1 VFRRVSLRLIRC
13 TGTAQTEA
21 LMLLEQAVGVPV
33 LAGYGLTETGVVTL
47 CTPHARKPGS
57 VGRATDLEVAIT
69 DPLGNFLGAESE
81 GEIVVRGTSVT
92 SGYLDSPEANQVA
105 FRHGWFHT
113 GDIGHL
119 DSDGFLF
126 LTGRLKEMISRGGEK
141 IIPQEVD
148 DALAHHPAVAEAA
161 AFAVAH
167 PTLGEDLAAAV
178 VLRRGAAT
186 SELELRRFLAARLA
200 PFKIPRRILFVDA
213 LPRTATGKPSRT
225 ILAEQLLIERKNL
238 LSGQRPAYPPHVT
251 ST

>member
-1 VFRRVSLRLIRC
+1 
-13 TGTAQTEA
+13 
-21 LMLLEQAVGVPV
+21 
-33 LAGYGLTETGVVTL
+33 LTETGVVTL
-47 CTPHARKPGS
+47 CTPDARKPGS

-69 DPLGNFLGAESE
+69 DPLGNFLGAKLE
-81 GEIVVRGTSVT
+81 GEIVVRGTVT
-92 SGYLDSPEANQVA
+92 PGYLDSPEANQVA

-126 LTGRLKEMISRGGEK
+126 ITGRLKEMISRGGEK

-178 VLRRGAAT
+178 VLRGGAAS

-200 PFKIPRRILFVDA
+200 LFKVPRRILFVDA
-213 LPRTATGKPSRT
+213 LPRTAAGKPLRT
-225 ILAEQLLIERKNL
+225 VLAEQFLIDRRS
-238 LSGQRPAYPPHVT
+238 LSSGLRAADPPQVT
-251 ST
+251 NT